1 MTYSAGSDGRIQ
13 LCEPEAQLIPR
24 RRSFVIGELQIA
36 MSKANRTR
44 ILFADDEP
52 NMRSTMAAILEGEG
66 FEVTTASTVTEAL
79 RAINVHAFDALVSDL
94 NIGEPGDGFTIVSA
108 MRRTHP
114 SCVNFIL
121 TGYPAF
127 ESALQ
132 AIRNQVDD
140 YLVKPADVRELMNSL
155 KSKLNNPRGPGTL
168 MRERLADFLRENADR
183 IAERALAA
191 MKSDERLSTLP
202 LTVAQRLD
210 YVPGLLNGIIKQL
223 EAEAPDDFNG
233 SIMREGAR
241 HGEMRRSQRYS
252 EEMVI
257 DDVRLLDASI
267 YDTVQDGL
275 LRLELSSLIPAL
287 KQMNLTMAAHLKGS
301 LVAFHRKAAA

>member
-1 MTYSAGSDGRIQ
+1 
-13 LCEPEAQLIPR
+13 
-24 RRSFVIGELQIA
+24 VIGGQQDA
-36 MSKANRTR
+36 MSTANRTR

-66 FEVTTASTVTEAL
+66 FEVTTASTVAEAL

-114 SCVNFIL
+114 NCVNFIL

-140 YLVKPADVRELMNSL
+140 YLVKPADVRELMTSL
-155 KSKLNNPRGPGTL
+155 KSKLNSPRGPGTL
-168 MRERLADFLRENADR
+168 MRERLADFLRENADQ

-202 LTVAQRLD
+202 LTDAQRLEH
-210 YVPGLLNGIIKQL
+210 VPGLLNGIIKQL
-223 EAEAPDDFNG
+223 DAKSPDDFNR
-233 SIMREGAR
+233 SILQEGAR

-252 EEMVI
+252 EEMLI

-275 LRLELSSLIPAL
+275 LRLELSSLIPGL

-301 LVAFHRKAAA
+301 LLAFHREAAA